1 MSKTVSTRLKEKELK
16 KLEEITNEEH
26 LDRSS
31 LIRRFILEQIKL
43 HEMKKVSEYYRKGI
57 MSLQEAATEA
67 NVSIYE
73 LMDYVQKE
81 KIRPPIQSDEEI
93 NKELEDDID
102 LGQKMGL

>member
-1 MSKTVSTRLKEKELK
+1 MSKTVSTRLNEKELK

-26 LDRSS
+26 MDRSS

-57 MSLQEAATEA
+57 MSLQEAATNA

-81 KIRPPIQSDEEI
+81 KIRPPIQSDVEI

-102 LGQKMGL
+102 LSQKKGL